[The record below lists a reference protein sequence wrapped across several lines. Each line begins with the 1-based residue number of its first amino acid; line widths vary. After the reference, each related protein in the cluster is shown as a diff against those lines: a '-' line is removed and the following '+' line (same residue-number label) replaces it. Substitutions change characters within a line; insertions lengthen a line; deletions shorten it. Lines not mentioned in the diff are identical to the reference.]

1 MSMPTVK
8 IGNLSVSRLI
18 IGGNPFSGFSHQG
31 KARDLQM
38 KHYYTVSRIKEALRQ
53 AEQLGLNAHLSRADH
68 HVMRYLMEYWDEGGQ
83 LLWLAQTCPELGP
96 IGRGVENAI
105 AGNARGCHIHGGV
118 MDFLLANNQL
128 QEVPE
133 AVAKIRDAGMAAGIA
148 GHNPDVFE
156 WAEEHLD
163 VDYYLCSYYNAAH
176 RDRHA
181 EHISGT
187 PEWFS
192 AADRDIMAKLIQ
204 RLSKPVIHFKVLGA
218 GRNKPKEAFDF
229 VAQHLRPQDAVCVG
243 IYTKEHP
250 NGVAE
255 NLRFLDDALERAGS

>member
-1 MSMPTVK
+1 MPTVK

-31 KARDLQM
+31 TARDLQM
-38 KHYYTVSRIKEALRQ
+38 RHYYTVSRIKEALRQ
-53 AEQLGLNAHLSRADH
+53 AEQLGINAHLSRADH

-96 IGRGVENAI
+96 IDRGVENAI
-105 AGNARGCHIHGGV
+105 AGNARACHIHGGV
-118 MDFLLANNQL
+118 VDFLFANQQL

-133 AVAKIRDAGMAAGIA
+133 AVAKIRGAGMAAGIA
-148 GHNPDVFE
+148 GHDPKVFE

-163 VDYYLCSYYNAAH
+163 VDYYLCSYYNSAH
-176 RDRHA
+176 RDKRA
-181 EHISGT
+181 EHVSGT

-204 RLSKPVIHFKVLGA
+204 RLSKPVIHFKVLAA
-218 GRNKPKEAFDF
+218 GRNEPKEAFDF

-250 NGVAE
+250 NGMEE
-255 NLRFLDDALERAGS
+255 NLRLLEDGLQRAGS